1 MVILRYLFIAA
12 GIHYTMGFQEDDV
25 FYTPLPLY
33 HTAGGIMC
41 MGQSV
46 LFGSTVSIRK
56 KFSASNYFADC
67 AKYNATVSGIY
78 CPAKTLSNSAF
89 VISRLVSISE
99 KWPATF

>member
-1 MVILRYLFIAA
+1 LYFSYLFIAA
-12 GIHYTMGFQEDDV
+12 GIHYTMGFQEEDI

-67 AKYNATVSGIY
+67 AKYNATVSEIY
-78 CPAKTLSNSAF
+78 GLTKSLSNSAF
-89 VISRLVSISE
+89 VISRLVSTSVR
-99 KWPATF
+99 WLATF

>member
-41 MGQSV
+41 IV
-46 LFGSTVSIRK
+46 LPCDLNKIAEATTLLHFILSEI
-56 KFSASNYFADC
+56 SASF
-67 AKYNATVSGIY
+67 KGKIKKKS
-78 CPAKTLSNSAF
+78 
-89 VISRLVSISE
+89 
-99 KWPATF
+99 

>member
-1 MVILRYLFIAA
+1 MRSPSCSYLFIAA
-12 GIHYTMGFQEDDV
+12 GIHYTMGFRDDDI

-67 AKYNATVSGIY
+67 AKFNATVS
-78 CPAKTLSNSAF
+78 C
-89 VISRLVSISE
+89 SRFFCFCFINVL
-99 KWPATF
+99 